1 MQKFMPK
8 TKRLLL
14 QAHSPKK
21 RCRLLLS
28 ASLFLTV
35 FLCLFLLFTGCAEQ
49 TTRGALV
56 LEKLGD
62 GYMVK
67 SIGDYTGR
75 DVSIPETH
83 SDGLPITSIGP
94 NAFAGSDIRSVI
106 LPKTITSINENAFK
120 GCRNLSEVT
129 SHSSAINLIGKNAF
143 ADTPYIRPGSS
154 GEWENG
160 ILYLGNC
167 VITADENLCGDVVV
181 RNGTLTFAYFAFANT
196 AIEKITIPAGMFYSG
211 TYAFMNCRQLRE
223 VTFLGDIGFLGD
235 GLFYGCTSLADF
247 TLPNQT
253 SSIGKNCF
261 FGCTSLKTFTGCA
274 SLSKI
279 GPAAFS
285 GCTSLVSLSFSEA
298 LTTIDKEAFLG
309 CTALRTVNQIS
320 NLTTVGAK
328 AFFSCSSLTEIA
340 LPQENVKIGALAF
353 YGCPAMTAPNT

>member
-1 MQKFMPK
+1 MQKSMPD
-8 TKRLLL
+8 TKRPVL
-14 QAHSPKK
+14 QMHPPKK

-28 ASLFLTV
+28 ASLFLTL
-35 FLCLFLLFTGCAEQ
+35 FLCLLLFAGCAEQ

-56 LEKLGD
+56 LEKFGD

-67 SIGDYTGR
+67 SIGDYTGK

-83 SDGLPITSIGP
+83 SDGLPITAIGP
-94 NAFAGSDIRSVI
+94 NAFAGSDIRSVT
-106 LPKTITSINENAFK
+106 LPKTITSINENAFM
-120 GCRNLSEVT
+120 GCRNLSKVT
-129 SHSSAINLIGKNAF
+129 SHSTAINLIGKNAF
-143 ADTPYIRPGSS
+143 ADTPYVRPGSS
-154 GEWENG
+154 GDWENG

-167 VITADENLCGDVVV
+167 VVIADEDLCGDVIV
-181 RNGTLTFAYFAFANT
+181 RDGTLTFAYFAFANT
-196 AIEKITIPAGMFYSG
+196 DIEKITIPAGMFYSG
-211 TYAFMNCRQLRE
+211 TYTFMNCRQLRQ
-223 VTFLGDIGFLGD
+223 VTFLGDIGYLGD
-235 GLFYGCTSLADF
+235 GLFYGCTALADF
-247 TLPNQT
+247 SLPNQT

-261 FGCTSLKTFTGCA
+261 FGCRSLKNFKSCA

-309 CTALRTVNQIS
+309 CTALRTVSQMP

-328 AFFSCSSLTEIA
+328 AFFDCTSLTKID

-353 YGCPAMTAPNT
+353 HGCPAMTAPNT